1 MSGVGSLLTSYVIF
15 QSFFLNISH
24 LALRILWEHELYW
37 TDDNKPIFTSLET
50 RAEQKYDDSFYNCYV
65 IYAMF
70 NVYTSI

>member
-1 MSGVGSLLTSYVIF
+1 MWGWKLNFAYCNSLE
-15 QSFFLNISH
+15 FFLNISH
-24 LALRILWEHELYW
+24 LALRILREHELYW